1 MQRTAICMRF
11 TEAANVAHRSINRV
25 LPQTKIVYNGQ
36 TYRGYMNSRDITIQ
50 RQEGGYCNQRD
61 RIIHIQTGDAFQIGG
76 RVGCEGMKFK
86 ITAVTSNCVYK
97 VLTLSADLY
106 E

>member
-1 MQRTAICMRF
+1 MRF

-25 LPQTKIVYNGQ
+25 LPQTEIVYNGQ
-36 TYRGYMNSRDITIQ
+36 TYRGYMNSRDITIE

-76 RVGCEGMKFK
+76 RVECEGMKFK

>member
-25 LPQTKIVYNGQ
+25 LPQTEIVYNGQ
-36 TYRGYMNSRDITIQ
+36 TYRGYMNSRDITIE

>member
-25 LPQTKIVYNGQ
+25 LPQTEIVYNGQ
-36 TYRGYMNSRDITIQ
+36 TYRGYMNSRDITIE

-76 RVGCEGMKFK
+76 RVECEGMKF
-86 ITAVTSNCVYK
+86 
-97 VLTLSADLY
+97 
-106 E
+106 